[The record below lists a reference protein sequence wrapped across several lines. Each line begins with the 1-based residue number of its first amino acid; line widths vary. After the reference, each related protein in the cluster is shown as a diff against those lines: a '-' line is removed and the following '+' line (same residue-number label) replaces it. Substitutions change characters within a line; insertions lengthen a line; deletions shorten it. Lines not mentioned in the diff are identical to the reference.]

1 MKKHLLTMGV
11 ILAFGINTLQAQEKT
26 NSQVS
31 SNTPVKTEKLET
43 EKRKEASLSQP
54 GLKPASSITGQQ
66 PTVATRKQQEQQNS
80 QPKK

>member
-1 MKKHLLTMGV
+1 MKKHLLTIGV
-11 ILAFGINTLQAQEKT
+11 ILAFGINVLQAQEKT
-26 NSQVS
+26 KSLVR

-54 GLKPASSITGQQ
+54 GLKPASSIAGKQ
-66 PTVATRKQQEQQNS
+66 PTVATRKQQEQLNS